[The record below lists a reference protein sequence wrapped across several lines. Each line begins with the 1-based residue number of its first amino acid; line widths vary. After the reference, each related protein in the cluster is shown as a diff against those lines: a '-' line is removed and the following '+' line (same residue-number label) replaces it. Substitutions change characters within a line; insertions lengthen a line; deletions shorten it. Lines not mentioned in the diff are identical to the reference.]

1 MNKGQFV
8 IKAGG
13 HKEDI
18 LTESC
23 RLPAMG
29 GDSLEERKELMDFG
43 VIFLSHVESYKEAA
57 VAESKGFTHAWFG
70 DSQMVWADVYQ
81 CMALC
86 ATQTKTIKLG
96 TNVTNPSSRIAPV
109 TACNFATLNTLA
121 PGRVIMG
128 IGTGNTARRTLGM
141 PAAKLAEL
149 RTHVDVCRG
158 LWSGK
163 TVPYQE
169 GERRRMIKFLNPD
182 TGVINLKEPV
192 PVFVAGSGP
201 KTLELAGEIGDG
213 VILFG
218 TVGDSLL
225 KYTLSHV
232 RRGAERV
239 GKRLEDLY
247 ILVLTAL
254 HFTKTGERLAD
265 LQQAVGPLVVSE
277 CNIFAL
283 SVTDPFQLP
292 GDIRD
297 DLMAFK
303 YAYRTPNAP
312 IETRHLDLYTDYC
325 AEFKPEHAPLV
336 TERMIKETTL
346 TGTPEEIRERIR
358 QMEAM
363 GVKQVAVAGGEP
375 EIAEFA
381 TQVIGK
387 MK

>member
-1 MNKGQFV
+1 
-8 IKAGG
+8 
-13 HKEDI
+13 
-18 LTESC
+18 
-23 RLPAMG
+23 
-29 GDSLEERKELMDFG
+29 MDFG

-57 VAESKGFTHAWFG
+57 LAETQGFTHAWFD

-86 ATQTKTIKLG
+86 ATKTTTIKLG

-109 TACNFATLNTLA
+109 TAGNFATLNVLA

-128 IGTGNTARRTLGM
+128 IGTGNTSRRTLGM

-158 LWSGK
+158 LLSGA

-182 TGVINLKEPV
+182 SGLINLKNPV
-192 PVFVAGSGP
+192 PIYVAGSGP

-225 KYTLSHV
+225 GYTLSHI
-232 RRGAERV
+232 RRGAERA

-247 ILVLTAL
+247 ILVLTAFHL
-254 HFTKTGERLAD
+254 IKPGESLTT
-265 LQQAVGPLVVSE
+265 LQQAVGPLVTSE

-283 SVTDPFQLP
+283 SVTNPYELP

-303 YAYRTPNAP
+303 NAYRTPNTP
-312 IETRHLDLYTDYC
+312 IETRHLDLYSGYC
-325 AEFKPEHAPLV
+325 SEFKPEHAPLV

-346 TGTPEEIRERIR
+346 TGTPAEIRARIR
-358 QMEAM
+358 KMEAM
-363 GVKQVAVAGGEP
+363 GVKQVAMAGGEP
-375 EIAEFA
+375 EITDFA
-381 TQVIGK
+381 THVIQELQ
-387 MK
+387 

>member
-1 MNKGQFV
+1 
-8 IKAGG
+8 
-13 HKEDI
+13 
-18 LTESC
+18 
-23 RLPAMG
+23 
-29 GDSLEERKELMDFG
+29 MDFG
-43 VIFLSHVESYKEAA
+43 IIFLSHVESYKEAA
-57 VAESKGFTHAWFG
+57 LAETQGFTHAWFG

-86 ATQTKTIKLG
+86 ATKTTTIKLG

-109 TACNFATLNTLA
+109 TACNFATLNVLA

-128 IGTGNTARRTLGM
+128 IGTGNTSRRTLGM

-158 LWSGK
+158 LLSGA

-182 TGVINLKEPV
+182 SGLINLKNPV
-192 PVFVAGSGP
+192 PIYVAGSGP

-225 KYTLSHV
+225 GYTLSHI
-232 RRGAERV
+232 RRGAERA

-247 ILVLTAL
+247 ILVLTAFHL
-254 HFTKTGERLAD
+254 IKPGESLTT
-265 LQQAVGPLVVSE
+265 LQQAVGPLVTSE

-283 SVTDPFQLP
+283 SVTNPYELP

-303 YAYRTPNAP
+303 NAYRTPNTP
-312 IETRHLDLYTDYC
+312 IETRHLDLYSGYC
-325 AEFKPEHAPLV
+325 TEFKPEHAPLV

-346 TGTPEEIRERIR
+346 TGTPAEIRARIGK
-358 QMEAM
+358 MEAM
-363 GVKQVAVAGGEP
+363 GVKQVAVAGGVP
-375 EIAEFA
+375 EITDFA
-381 TQVIGK
+381 THVIQELR
-387 MK
+387 